1 MKTLSALVITAMAAL
16 FPLTAQAGFDESV
29 NRAVEPISRAV
40 SGFIFASVTVGDVS
54 IPLIVVWLVA
64 GGLYFT
70 VYLRFLPFRA
80 MKVALDV
87 VRGKH
92 DKPDDHGE
100 VSHFQALTAAL
111 SGTVG
116 IGNIGGVAVAVTAGG
131 PGAIFWMILAGVL
144 GMSSKLAEC
153 TLAVKYRRYNDD
165 GTTSGGP
172 MYFLEQGLKEKNL
185 GGLGRSLGVFYA
197 VAILFGCV
205 GGGNMFQSNQ
215 AYQQFV
221 LVSGGDASW
230 FADKAWLFG
239 LLLAICVGAVI
250 IGGIQGIARV
260 TEKLVPFMA
269 ILYVVTG
276 VVILVMNAG
285 KVMGAIELIVVGAF
299 APKAVAGGAIG
310 ALIQGFRRAA
320 FSNEAGLGSA
330 AIAHSAVRTDKPA
343 TEGLVAMLEPLIDTV
358 IICTITG
365 LVIVTTVYTPE
376 MASEGIE
383 GVALTSKAFGSA
395 FSAAE
400 PILAV
405 AVMLFAFST
414 AISWSYY
421 GLKGFTYLFGENRY
435 GRMGFQLVFCGF
447 TMLGCMVNLNA
458 VIDLSDAMIFIL
470 AIPNLAG
477 LYLMAGVVR
486 KEIEDYLVE
495 VREPAGS

>member
-1 MKTLSALVITAMAAL
+1 MKTLSTLFVAVLAAVIPATAH
-16 FPLTAQAGFDESV
+16 AGFDEAV
-29 NRAVEPISRAV
+29 NDAIAPISKAV

-70 VYLRFLPFRA
+70 IYLRFLPARA
-80 MKVALDV
+80 LKVAVDI

-92 DKPDDHGE
+92 DNPEDQGE
-100 VSHFQALTAAL
+100 VSHFQALSTAL

-153 TLAVKYRRYNDD
+153 TLAVKYRKTNPD
-165 GTTSGGP
+165 GTISGGP
-172 MYFLEQGLKEKNL
+172 MYYLEQGLKEKNL
-185 GGLGRSLGVFYA
+185 GGLGKSLGVFYA
-197 VAILFGCV
+197 VAIIFGCV

-215 AYQQFV
+215 AYEQIV
-221 LVSGGDASW
+221 LVTGGDASF
-230 FADKAWLFG
+230 FADKAWLVG
-239 LLLAICVGAVI
+239 LFLAVAVGVVI

-260 TEKLVPFMA
+260 TEKLVPGMA

-276 VVILVMNAG
+276 LVIIAMNFDKIPAA
-285 KVMGAIELIVVGAF
+285 VSMIITGAF

-330 AIAHSAVRTDKPA
+330 AIAHSAVKTDKPA

-358 IICTITG
+358 VICTITG
-365 LVIVTTVYTPE
+365 LVICTTVYTPD
-376 MASEGIE
+376 MAESGLA
-383 GVALTSKAFGSA
+383 GVALTSAAFGSA

-421 GLKGFTYLFGENRY
+421 GLKGFTYLFGENIVGQRI
-435 GRMGFQLVFCGF
+435 FQVIFCGF
-447 TMLGCMVNLNA
+447 TMLGCMVNLGS

-477 LYLMAGVVR
+477 LYLMAGVIR
-486 KEIEDYLVE
+486 DEIEGFLEE
-495 VREPAGS
+495 VKA